1 MWRISEQS
9 NEEAQKKR
17 QIKQHFDN
25 DWQTMNTQIQIRH
38 SNSTYLNISTNF
50 RCRLIGARF
59 IFIRSSECQKLIY
72 I

>member
-9 NEEAQKKR
+9 NEEAQKKQ

-38 SNSTYLNISTNF
+38 LNSTYLNI
-50 RCRLIGARF
+50 
-59 IFIRSSECQKLIY
+59 
-72 I
+72 